1 LFQGNNLKNSLFK
14 KNRFNDSAFGW
25 DGLTTFIFSNLLLLL
40 SFGLAF
46 FWLLFKT
53 IKTARDTK
61 TSVSEISDA
70 SSEFR
75 AVLVAGL
82 CLQDNQPVEEFK
94 VRLNRAIALVH
105 VRANTRVKKEDE
117 NAAIKRPVILLGGM
131 TGGNQISEAQAGA
144 DYLIAQGV
152 NAERI
157 ILEDQSRHTLENL
170 QHARNVLVSHSLS
183 CERQKEQQKEQQRQ
197 SISEPVVIISSR
209 YHLYR
214 ILTLASGLQMP
225 LQPIAAEETFSLS
238 TRMWLRMFKEAYYL
252 HWYWSGKLWLIIT
265 ANNKSKARI
274 S

>member
-1 LFQGNNLKNSLFK
+1 MKNSLFK

-40 SFGLAF
+40 SCGLAF
-46 FWLLFKT
+46 FWLLFKI

-61 TSVSEISDA
+61 PRVSEFSAA
-70 SSEFR
+70 SSGFK

-82 CLQDNQPVEEFK
+82 CLEDNQPVEEFK
-94 VRLNRAIALVH
+94 LRLNRAIALVH
-105 VRANTRVKKEDE
+105 VRIRTLLKKEHEKAD
-117 NAAIKRPVILLGGM
+117 IKIPIILLGGM
-131 TGGNQISEAQAGA
+131 TGGSQISEAQAGA
-144 DYLIAQGV
+144 DYLIAQGI

-170 QHARNVLVSHSLS
+170 QQARNVLFSHSLS
-183 CERQKEQQKEQQRQ
+183 CEQQNEQQRQ
-197 SISEPVVIISSR
+197 PNSEPVVIISSR

-238 TRMWLRMFKEAYYL
+238 TLMWLRVFKEAYYL

>member
-1 LFQGNNLKNSLFK
+1 MFQGNNLKNTLFK

-25 DGLTTFIFSNLLLLL
+25 DGLTTFLFSNLLLLL

-61 TSVSEISDA
+61 TSVSELSDA
-70 SSEFR
+70 SSEFK

-105 VRANTRVKKEDE
+105 VRANTRVNKEDE
-117 NAAIKRPVILLGGM
+117 NAAIKRPIILLGGM
-131 TGGNQISEAQAGA
+131 TGDNQISEAQAGA
-144 DYLIAQGV
+144 DYLIAYGV

-183 CERQKEQQKEQQRQ
+183 CEQQNEQQWQTM
-197 SISEPVVIISSR
+197 SEPVVIISSR

-214 ILTLASGLQMP
+214 VLTLASGLQMT

-238 TRMWLRMFKEAYYL
+238 TRMWLRVFKEAYYL